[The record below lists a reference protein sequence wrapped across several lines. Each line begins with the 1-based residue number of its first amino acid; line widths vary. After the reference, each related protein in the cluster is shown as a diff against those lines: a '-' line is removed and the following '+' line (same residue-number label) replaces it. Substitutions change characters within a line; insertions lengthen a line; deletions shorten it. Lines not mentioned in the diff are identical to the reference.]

1 MKKSKLS
8 IGLVTSF
15 IAAMAL
21 SACGSKVTKNDSNVA
36 SFKYGDKEL
45 AVLTDEIYDDFL
57 NSATGRQKYYDRVME
72 VLIRNAFQK
81 DPTGSDTLKGVK
93 KNYNQIVN
101 EAKDNVKGSKQ
112 TAKQNAET
120 NGTSYKTEWQ
130 AVLKEKGV
138 KDEEELLQ
146 KYIYDL
152 EKEQIEDWYYD
163 EHEEELK
170 SEYLGVTKDGK
181 EVKTEASS
189 RFPYH
194 VRHILVKVEDGGS
207 DYVRGTISS
216 AQAKLLSNT
225 VELLAQGYMEFGE
238 VAQKKSE
245 DSSANSYGDVGIMAN
260 AISGGKLGM
269 VNEFQLGIYAY
280 DAIKK
285 NAETSKDVIDKG
297 LALDQTLLGADT
309 EETTDDKTVKEAFAN
324 RGIVEIPYSAF
335 IELGDVAEL
344 EANWETGIPMPDN
357 KAAVYPR
364 NLLWNTYFN
373 THNIFVIT
381 NGKRN
386 ASAETIA
393 DTDPADI
400 DRTSATG
407 YYGEGEDDYRKYDAN
422 PQAAAPINYKKL
434 SGFKAGVP
442 GFGGANERVLCDK
455 QNNVIIGVRS
465 QFGIHLMI
473 VEKSA
478 YDFADEVSLNDY
490 YTTAIPGE
498 SDYPTYK
505 EGEKKGQDMET
516 YVNFINSVNKSEY
529 NTRAEAVRSAIKGFD
544 STYDYR
550 LYAELTK
557 NREKDF
563 SKSTNDLL
571 SAIDDYIDVQRDK
584 NNHDQEKGMFEVWK
598 TYYELLLTQ
607 DSYRKATEKN
617 RILPE
622 GCKIGFTK
630 DGVDKSNYE
639 QGGKCYVK

>member
-21 SACGSKVTKNDSNVA
+21 SACSSSVTKDDKNILTFKGYNDQDLSIV
-36 SFKYGDKEL
+36 
-45 AVLTDEIYDDFL
+45 TDEVYDDFMK
-57 NSATGRQKYYDRVME
+57 SATGRPQYYERVME
-72 VLIRNAFQK
+72 VLIRNAFQQ
-81 DPTGSDTLKGVK
+81 DPTGAKDLKGIK
-93 KNYNQIVN
+93 KNYGQIVN

-130 AVLKEKGV
+130 SILTEKGV

-163 EHEEELK
+163 NHEAELK
-170 SEYLGVTKDGK
+170 KEYLGVNKDGS
-181 EVKTEASS
+181 EVDTVASS

-194 VRHILVKVEDGGS
+194 VRHILIKVEDGGS
-207 DYVRGTISS
+207 EFTRGSISS

-225 VELLAQGYMEFGE
+225 VELLAQGLMTFGE

-245 DSSANSYGDVGIMAN
+245 DTSSSSYGDVGIMTN
-260 AISGGKLGM
+260 EITGGKLKM

-285 NAETSKDVIDKG
+285 NGAKTTGAAVNEGLGLNNVLMSSSKSAK
-297 LALDQTLLGADT
+297 QTFS
-309 EETTDDKTVKEAFAN
+309 E

-344 EANWETGIPMPDN
+344 EANYSTGVPMGDN
-357 KAAVYPR
+357 KSAVYPR

-386 ASAETIA
+386 AATEDISHN
-393 DTDPADI
+393 TDPANI
-400 DRTSATG
+400 DPRTNSVGYWGTG
-407 YYGEGEDDYRKYDAN
+407 KDSYVKYDDATSTQN
-422 PQAAAPINYKKL
+422 IDYSKL
-434 SGFKAGVP
+434 TRFEEKATEFAGS
-442 GFGGANERVLCDK
+442 NERVLCDE
-455 QNNVIIGVRS
+455 NHNVIIGVRS

-478 YDFADEVSLNDY
+478 YDFDAAVSLEDY
-490 YTTAIPGE
+490 YTTAIPGDK
-498 SDYPTYK
+498 DYPTK
-505 EGEKKGQDMET
+505 DGKDMLT

-529 NTRAEAVRSAIKGFD
+529 NTRSEAVKSEIKGFD
-544 STYDYR
+544 KTYDYR
-550 LYAELTK
+550 LYEDLTGDDETRK
-557 NREKDF
+557 AKFSEK
-563 SKSTNDLL
+563 TIDLL
-571 SAIDDYIDVQRDK
+571 DAIDDYIDTQRAK
-584 NNHDQEKGMFEVWK
+584 NSNDQKKGIGDVWE
-598 TYYELLLTQ
+598 TYLELLLTQ
-607 DSYRKATEKN
+607 DGYRKAAQANN

-630 DGVDKSNYE
+630 TSGFSQDDYKE
-639 QGGKCYVK
+639 GGKCYVK

>member
-36 SFKYGDKEL
+36 SFKYGEKEL

-81 DPTGSDTLKGVK
+81 DPTGSETLKGVK

-170 SEYLGVTKDGK
+170 SEYLGVTKDGSK
-181 EVKTEASS
+181 VETEASS

-225 VELLAQGYMEFGE
+225 VELLAQGVMTFGE

-245 DSSANSYGDVGIMAN
+245 DSSASSYGDVGIMAN

-285 NAETSKDVIDKG
+285 NASTSTDVVDKG
-297 LALDQTLLGADT
+297 LALDKTLVIDS
-309 EETTDDKTVKEAFAN
+309 ENPNNNKTVKQVFAS

-381 NGKRN
+381 NGKR
-386 ASAETIA
+386 SAHTETIA
-393 DTDPADI
+393 DTDRDDI
-400 DRTSATG
+400 DRTSATS
-407 YYGEGEDDYRKYDAN
+407 YYGGGVDIYKKYDEDPEAE
-422 PQAAAPINYKKL
+422 ATRINYAKL
-434 SGFKAGVP
+434 DGFKANVP
-442 GFGGANERVLCDK
+442 GFTRTDERVLCDD

-478 YDFADEVSLNDY
+478 YDFKDEVSLNDY

-498 SDYPTYK
+498 PDYPTYK

-563 SKSTNDLL
+563 SESTNDLL
-571 SAIDDYIDVQRDK
+571 AAIDDYIDIQRDK
-584 NNHDQEKGMFEVWK
+584 NNHDQDKGMFEVWK

-630 DGVDKSNYE
+630 GGVDKSNYE